1 MFVALLVVLAFVGG
15 SSIVYFVMDG
25 KRRQY
30 QEGLNRLDKQKRRL
44 IEDEQQLQRQYQE
57 QLKKLGSQEQQ
68 LTLKAQKLAQE
79 YSELAR
85 QQARL
90 VTERGMLSQNSAKLE
105 TDRLSFNVLVIT
117 YKTLEKENRLLKTEL
132 RMAAL
137 ESAKRGFEYDQH
149 HAQLSTIK
157 VMVDDVGKK
166 YLDDSREWV
175 TKSLNVN
182 NYSLGKVRLQK
193 VIERIKKIGFT
204 IASTDEAALFRQL
217 EVDYERV
224 VRAAQAREEQAKIQA
239 RIREEFQREREIQ
252 EEIEQAARDKR
263 LIEQALQRLL
273 RETEGQHAEEVERL
287 QTQLAEAEARS
298 QRAVSQ
304 AQLTKS
310 GHVYVISNIGS
321 FGEGVFKIGM
331 TRRLEPLDRI
341 DELSS
346 SPVPFRFDVHMMI
359 SCDDAPG
366 LENRLHRTFC
376 RQRVNRANPRK
387 EFFRVSL
394 HEIVDAV
401 KQHHGVVDYVAD
413 PEALDFRASQQMS
426 DADMDF
432 NDDLLGESSDDDAQ
446 PLDD

>member
-1 MFVALLVVLAFVGG
+1 MFVTLLVVLAFVGG

-30 QEGLNRLDKQKRRL
+30 QQGLKKLDSQDRKQIAR
-44 IEDEQQLQRQYQE
+44 EQQLQQE
-57 QLKKLGSQEQQ
+57 R
-68 LTLKAQKLAQE
+68 A
-79 YSELAR
+79 ELAR
-85 QQARL
+85 LQSRLRADRGLHVQAQITL
-90 VTERGMLSQNSAKLE
+90 HNERKVFDSEVISYSTLAKE
-105 TDRLSFNVLVIT
+105 SC
-117 YKTLEKENRLLKTEL
+117 LLKTEL
-132 RMAAL
+132 RMAWL

-224 VRAAQAREEQAKIQA
+224 VRTAQAREEQAKIQA
-239 RIREEFQREREIQ
+239 HIREELQREREIQ
-252 EEIEQAARDKR
+252 EEIEQAAREKR

-273 RETEGQHAEEVERL
+273 RETQGQHAEEVERL
-287 QTQLAEAEARS
+287 QVQLAEAEARS
-298 QRAVSQ
+298 QRAMSQ
-304 AQLTKS
+304 AQLTKA

-321 FGEGVFKIGM
+321 FGEGVYKIGM

-346 SPVPFRFDVHMMI
+346 APVPFRFDVHMMI
-359 SCDDAPG
+359 SCDDAPS
-366 LENRLHRTFC
+366 LENRLHQTFC
-376 RQRVNRANPRK
+376 RRRVNRANPRK

-394 HEIVDAV
+394 HEIVEAV
-401 KQHHGVVDYVAD
+401 KQNHGVVDFVTD

-426 DADMDF
+426 DADMEF
-432 NDDLLGESSDDDAQ
+432 NDSLFDKSSDDTQ